1 MKEVVFDAFS
11 FEISPLKKEMTVNDV
26 VFMLYKKNASDNDFV
41 SNTLRAQNVSLTN
54 GEEVRTELIDL
65 EALKFDP
72 DFFKLD
78 GDKLIYTGQTGNVTL
93 YMNTMYNFVFVESV
107 ENPLT
112 TNVSYP
118 EVLFVNGWGIGRP
131 ELWNYNPDWD
141 FNNAVIFRKVSED
154 ATRTVYSQTVIVSKW
169 VQFKFYNQKDWGGEF
184 SNHSRTKLPDRRH

>member
-1 MKEVVFDAFS
+1 MKKVVFDAFS

-141 FNNAVIFRKVSED
+141 
-154 ATRTVYSQTVIVSKW
+154 
-169 VQFKFYNQKDWGGEF
+169 
-184 SNHSRTKLPDRRH
+184 

>member
-1 MKEVVFDAFS
+1 MCLYIASRKRKEWYGDLMPVRILASWLRRVR
-11 FEISPLKKEMTVNDV
+11 KKEMTVNDV

-65 EALKFDP
+65 NVLKFDP
-72 DFFKLD
+72 DFFKLE
-78 GDKLIYTGQTGNVTL
+78 GDKLMYIGQTGNVTL
-93 YMNTMYNFVFVESV
+93 YMNTMFNFVFVESA

-131 ELWNYNPDWD
+131 ELG
-141 FNNAVIFRKVSED
+141 F
-154 ATRTVYSQTVIVSKW
+154 
-169 VQFKFYNQKDWGGEF
+169 
-184 SNHSRTKLPDRRH
+184 